1 MTPSHGSYGHNFSS
15 PEIMGSQDSVT
26 VPYCLWRHTLFPRDH
41 VQSRLRQRAIGPHI
55 FFPRDHGLSILCH
68 WCVLIIAIHTLPL
81 RSWAVKGPYCL
92 CPLTLFHCDQ
102 GQSRIRHR
110 AIWPHIVLPRDHGL
124 SILCHWCVLLIA
136 THTLPLLSWAIKGP
150 YCLLPHTLFH
160 CDHGQSRLRHWAIWP
175 LIFIP
180 SPRSWAVNTLSLVR
194 TDYCNTHSSTAIMG
208 SQGAVLFMFTHHFP
222 LRSWAVK
229 TRHRAIWPLIFLPS
243 PRSWAVNTSSLVR
256 PIYCNTHSS
265 TAIMG
270 SQGAVLFMATHTL
283 PLRLWAVK
291 APSQGH
297 LAAHCPFPRSWAVNT
312 PSLVRTVNCNTHSST
327 AIMGSQ
333 EAVLFVDTHTLQLRS
348 WAVKTPLPGH

>member
-1 MTPSHGSYGHNFSS
+1 MTPSHGSHGHNFSS
-15 PEIMGSQDSVT
+15 PEIVGSQDSVT
-26 VPYCLWRHTLFPRDH
+26 VPYCLWRHTLLPRDH
-41 VQSRLRQRAIGPHI
+41 GQSRLRHRAIGPHI
-55 FFPRDHGLSILCH
+55 F
-68 WCVLIIAIHTLPL
+68 
-81 RSWAVKGPYCL
+81 
-92 CPLTLFHCDQ
+92 
-102 GQSRIRHR
+102 
-110 AIWPHIVLPRDHGL
+110 LPRDHGL
-124 SILCHWCVLLIA
+124 SILRHWCVLFIA
-136 THTLPLLSWAIKGP
+136 T
-150 YCLLPHTLFH
+150 
-160 CDHGQSRLRHWAIWP
+160 Q
-175 LIFIP
+175 
-180 SPRSWAVNTLSLVR
+180 
-194 TDYCNTHSSTAIMG
+194 SSTAIMG

-243 PRSWAVNTSSLVR
+243 PRSWAVNTSSLVC

-291 APSQGH
+291 APSPGH